1 LTGGFLNLGFLG
13 DDFLNKV
20 KVKGRYITLAQLLK
34 LSGIVDTG
42 GQAKYA
48 ILDRRVKVNGEIVL
62 QRGKKLFPGDVVIVD
77 DRERI
82 EVT

>member
-1 LTGGFLNLGFLG
+1 M
-13 DDFLNKV
+13 NKV